1 MEKQIGRD
9 QARNVSYR
17 AYMRIIL
24 FGATGMVGQGVLRE
38 CLLDSDVSEVITV
51 LRSAS
56 GRQHPKLRVIIHK
69 DFTDFSGISL
79 QGDACFWCLGVTSA
93 GTSEA
98 DYTRITHDF
107 TVAAAKVMV
116 SPTMTFVFV
125 SGTGVEGKAM
135 WARIKR
141 KTEIA
146 LLAMPFKE
154 VYLFRPGLIQPLN
167 GIRSRT
173 RIYNILYPIIYP
185 LMLIMKRIR
194 PNSITT
200 TERVGRAMLRIAKR
214 GYPEKILESADINA
228 AAQ

>member
-1 MEKQIGRD
+1 MK
-9 QARNVSYR
+9 
-17 AYMRIIL
+17 IIL

-38 CLLDSDVSEVITV
+38 CLLDPVVTEVITV
-51 LRSAS
+51 LRSPT
-56 GRQHPKLRVIIHK
+56 GRRHPKLREINHK
-69 DFTDFSGISL
+69 DFTDFSGVSL
-79 QGDACFWCLGVTSA
+79 QADACFWCLGVTSA

-116 SPTMTFVFV
+116 SPAMTFVFV
-125 SGTGVEGKAM
+125 SGTGAEGKAM

-154 VYLFRPGLIQPLN
+154 VYVFRPGLIQPLN

-173 RIYNILYPIIYP
+173 RIYNLLYPIIYP
-185 LMLIMKRIR
+185 LMLLMKWVR
-194 PNSITT
+194 PDSITT
-200 TERVGRAMLRIAKR
+200 TERVGRAMLRIAR
-214 GYPEKILESADINA
+214 DGYPVKILESPDINA